1 MATQREQFAAALTT
15 LSPDFGV
22 ELGIAQVQL
31 LTDYYALVLKWN
43 ELHLVAPCTPR
54 EFAVRHVLESLIL
67 LKHFS
72 LNASVVDIGS
82 GGGLPIIPC
91 LLVRTD
97 VRATLI
103 ESSRRKAVFLREA
116 LRLIEPPARARV
128 INARFEEIDLPRA
141 DFLTCR
147 ALDRFSQLLPGL
159 IRRTHPQTKLL
170 LFAGDELKAQIVSR
184 LSDTVVE
191 RLPQT
196 EKRFLVIG
204 SKTN

>member
-1 MATQREQFAAALTT
+1 
-15 LSPDFGV
+15 
-22 ELGIAQVQL
+22 
-31 LTDYYALVLKWN
+31 
-43 ELHLVAPCTPR
+43 
-54 EFAVRHVLESLIL
+54 
-67 LKHFS
+67 
-72 LNASVVDIGS
+72 
-82 GGGLPIIPC
+82 IPC

-97 VRATLI
+97 LRGTLI
-103 ESSRRKAVFLREA
+103 ESSKRKAVFLREA
-116 LRLIEPPARARV
+116 LRLIQPPARAHV
-128 INARFEEIDLPRA
+128 INARFEEIDLPQA

-159 IRRTHPQTKLL
+159 IQRTHPQTKLL

-184 LSDTVVE
+184 LSDPVVE